1 MLFSIIAAIATLLQF
16 GVGFLMLWAKYQ
28 RLYTPSGYLFI
39 TASFM
44 MAARNLTAF
53 LEVENFD
60 YTGDTFCAFLDN
72 VYYPFGIS
80 ALLFISVFHFVSDQY
95 KKKKAP

>member
-1 MLFSIIAAIATLLQF
+1 MLFSIITAIATLLQF
-16 GVGFLMLWAKYQ
+16 GVGVLVLWAKCQ
-28 RLYTPSGYLFI
+28 QLYTPSGYLFI
-39 TASFM
+39 IASFM

-53 LEVENFD
+53 LEVADFD

-80 ALLFISVFHFVSDQY
+80 VLLFICVFHYVSDQY